1 MSNYKTLSIL
11 ITALGGEGGGT
22 LMNWI
27 LDCARKENLFVQ
39 GTSIPGVAQRTG
51 STSYYL
57 EICDQNFEKGKE
69 PVLSLY
75 PKPGRVDVVIASE
88 LLEAARVI
96 EKGYVNPDKTLLIT
110 SSSRTY
116 TNLEKSHLA
125 DGRFNEDKILAA
137 CNKMSK
143 SFVCLDLNKIALT
156 HSTIVSAPMFGALAG
171 CNVFPWSKKTCE
183 TIFSKNDFGKNS
195 LEGFNFTYSEIN
207 SNAKNIFYD
216 NSSVSAISVKKH
228 FNEEFFVSSLPTELS
243 NLVALGQ
250 ERCVDYQNKKY
261 AELYVSRIKKIVFSV
276 NLENE
281 QVIPIIENIVRRLSL
296 WMTYEDIPRVAQHK
310 IKPERF
316 IKIKEEIKIQKNQIL
331 LVQDIFKPGINEI
344 GAMLPRKIGQF
355 FIRNNKIMS
364 FLPFIGKGMKIN
376 SLTIFGFLSLKFLAT
391 FRYIRTISLRYNEEQ
406 KNIEKWINNIII
418 ALSKSLTFAEGLADM
433 PQILKGYGD
442 TWDKGKIKYNMINSA
457 LVENKMG
464 DLDNSKD
471 GEILKQA
478 ILICMND
485 TEIEKLEIFLTN
497 NS

>member
-27 LDCARKENLFVQ
+27 LDCARKENFFVQ

-88 LLEAARVI
+88 LLEAARVL
-96 EKGYVNPDKTLLIT
+96 EKGYVNPDRTLLIT

-125 DGRFNEDKILAA
+125 DGRFNKDKILAA
-137 CNKMSK
+137 CAKMSK
-143 SFVCLDLNKIALT
+143 NFVCLDLSEIALRY
-156 HSTIVSAPMFGALAG
+156 STIVSAPMFGALAG
-171 CNVFPWSKKTCE
+171 SNIFPWSKNTCE
-183 TIFSKNDFGKNS
+183 NIFSKNDFGKNS
-195 LEGFNFTYSEIN
+195 LKGFNFTYSKVN
-207 SNAKNIFYD
+207 SNAKNMFD
-216 NSSVSAISVKKH
+216 ANSPASPISVKKQ
-228 FNEEFFVSSLPTELS
+228 FNDELFLSSLPMELS
-243 NLVALGQ
+243 NIVVLGK
-250 ERCVDYQNKKY
+250 ERCIDYQNEKY
-261 AELYVSRIKKIVFSV
+261 AEVYMSRIKKIVSSI
-276 NLENE
+276 NIENK

-296 WMTYEDIPRVAQHK
+296 WMTYEDIPRVAQLK

-316 IKIKEEIKIQKNQIL
+316 IKIKEEIKIKNNQIL
-331 LVQDIFKPGINEI
+331 MVQDIFKPGINEI
-344 GAMLPRKIGQF
+344 GAMFPRKIGQF

-376 SLTIFGFLSLKFLAT
+376 SLTIFGFLSLKFLSV
-391 FRYIRTISLRYNEEQ
+391 FRYIRIISLRYNEEQ
-406 KNIEKWINNIII
+406 KNIEKWMNNIII
-418 ALSKSLTFAEGLADM
+418 AFSKSLTFAEGLADM

-442 TWDKGKIKYNMINSA
+442 TWDRGKIKYNMINSA
-457 LVENKMG
+457 LVENKMD
-464 DLDNSKD
+464 DLNNSKD

-478 ILICMND
+478 ILISMND
-485 TEIEKLEIFLTN
+485 TEVENLEVFLKN